1 MIGRVTSTKMQ
12 KTAVVLIE
20 RVAMHPL
27 YKKTFKR
34 SKKYLVDD
42 PIGVKDGDLVEII
55 KVSPVSKNKH
65 WRVAQVVGKNLAEIA
80 EEKLKAQAEEI
91 IAEVMPEKP
100 EEKEQLSVLGGQ
112 LSESSQSVVSKS
124 DKQKTGK
131 PISENRKLKTDNR
144 KTGGKK

>member
-1 MIGRVTSTKMQ
+1 MTGRVVSIKMQ

-20 RVAMHPL
+20 RTAMDPL

-42 PIGVKDGDLVEII
+42 PIGVKDGDMVEII

-65 WRVAQVVGKNLAEIA
+65 WRITKVVGKNLAEIA

-91 IAEVMPEKP
+91 ISEVMPE
-100 EEKEQLSVLGGQ
+100 EKEEIK
-112 LSESSQSVVSKS
+112 SESENSEKKVVVDNSTKKPQLKKKGRTELSKT
-124 DKQKTGK
+124 KNGT
-131 PISENRKLKTDNR
+131 T
-144 KTGGKK
+144 